1 MVCLVLC
8 SPAVANITEVLLIST
23 ENCYLWDHSL
33 LRRTPLAFTR
43 QVKSLASLPQ
53 TLPTDA

>member
-1 MVCLVLC
+1 MGCLILY
-8 SPAVANITEVLLIST
+8 SLAVANITGVLRIST
-23 ENCYLWDHSL
+23 KNCYLWDHSL
-33 LRRTPLAFTR
+33 LRRTALALTW